1 MSNTARATV
10 PFRFTDER
18 TLVFVILYGREPCLW
33 NKKQYLQRARNAAY
47 RRIQTGINSVTE
59 PHEAHLTVQGVKM
72 KIKNLRSAYH
82 QELKKIR
89 LNPEYQP
96 KTPWFG
102 PLHEFL
108 GEFIDTNE
116 LSSPDTPPLKRL
128 QIRLTRVKPIKIHP
142 EVKLES
148 EEVVCPETRSEP
160 STTFTVL
167 PMPMAMSV
175 DNPPTPPDSLSKIL
189 ETNWVPPPVSVQIT
203 EPIPAGCSASE
214 KGEVLGSTQGS
225 VTGTGL
231 GLGVGMRGED
241 EFTFFG
247 LSVAAQLRNMPLAN
261 AMVMQSKIQY
271 MLAVERRK
279 ISGHS
284 TDVNIFK

>member
-1 MSNTARATV
+1 FEDRMPNTVGATV

-18 TLVFVILYGREPCLW
+18 TLLFVTLYGREPCLW

-47 RRIQTGINSVTE
+47 RRLQTGINSVTE

-116 LSSPDTPPLKRL
+116 LSSPKTPPLKRL
-128 QIRLTRVKPIKIHP
+128 QIRLTRIKPVKNQP
-142 EVKLES
+142 EVKMEP
-148 EEVVCPETRSEP
+148 EVVACPEARSEDP
-160 STTFTVL
+160 TTFTVL
-167 PMPMAMSV
+167 PMPLAISM
-175 DNPPTPPDSLSKIL
+175 DIPPTPPDSISKIL
-189 ETNWVPPPVSVQIT
+189 EANWAPPPVPVE
-203 EPIPAGCSASE
+203 EPDPVPAGSSASE
-214 KGEVLGSTQGS
+214 KGEVLGSAQGS
-225 VTGTGL
+225 VTEAGT
-231 GLGVGMRGED
+231 RGED
-241 EFTFFG
+241 EFTYFG
-247 LSVAAQLRNMPLAN
+247 LNVAAQLRNMPLASTLI
-261 AMVMQSKIQY
+261 MQSKIQY

-284 TDVNIFK
+284 TDVNIF

>member
-128 QIRLTRVKPIKIHP
+128 QIRLTR
-142 EVKLES
+142 
-148 EEVVCPETRSEP
+148 
-160 STTFTVL
+160 
-167 PMPMAMSV
+167 
-175 DNPPTPPDSLSKIL
+175 
-189 ETNWVPPPVSVQIT
+189 IT

>member
-1 MSNTARATV
+1 MTSTSRATV

-59 PHEAHLTVQGVKM
+59 PHEAPLTVQGVKM

-89 LNPEYQP
+89 WNPEYQP

-116 LSSPDTPPLKRL
+116 LSSPTTPPLKRL
-128 QIRLTRVKPIKIHP
+128 QIRLTRVKPIKINP

-148 EEVVCPETRSEP
+148 EEVVCPETRSDP

-175 DNPPTPPDSLSKIL
+175 ENPPTPPDSLSKIL
-189 ETNWVPPPVSVQIT
+189 DTNWVPPPVSVQIT
-203 EPIPAGCSASE
+203 EPIPSGSSASE